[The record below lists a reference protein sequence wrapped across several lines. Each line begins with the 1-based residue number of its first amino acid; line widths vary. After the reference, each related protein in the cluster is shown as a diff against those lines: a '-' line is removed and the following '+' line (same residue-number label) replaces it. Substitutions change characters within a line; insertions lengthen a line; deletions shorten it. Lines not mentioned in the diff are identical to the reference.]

1 MYLSASNIFQKED
14 NINNKLRIP
23 PFLNFDFNKSN
34 CIISPDNSFAIFYND
49 SIILNVDL
57 KSKSVKWYKKFEENE
72 KISDVQISPNNQ
84 ISFVKHL
91 NTHNEIIV
99 LSNNNYMDY
108 NELKIKENILAYK
121 LLPNDNSNDIN
132 DRIIIVNDY
141 FQISLYKYNILQK
154 SISKNIINDVQNNV
168 IKYNNNILKIEY
180 INEQKLILFFF
191 DNGIMVVYSIYEN
204 IHNNEEMLEYK
215 NYIDLNK
222 NENKQYE

>member
-72 KISDVQISPNNQ
+72 KISDVKINSNNQ
-84 ISFVKHL
+84 ISFVKKL
-91 NTHNEIIV
+91 YTHNEVIV

-132 DRIIIVNDY
+132 DIIIIVNDY

-168 IKYNNNILKIEY
+168 IKYNNKILKIEY